1 VLGIMDELLARSF
14 DMLVGRASGPLH
26 LRLII
31 QPMMAGLLAIRAG
44 WADAKDGRPAFGW
57 AFLTTPGQRWTL
69 LREAIADVSTLFLVA
84 LVLDALYQIVIFHW
98 IYPVQALVV
107 ATLLALPTYL
117 LIRGPT
123 NRVLRLWRRRK

>member
-1 VLGIMDELLARSF
+1 MDDLLSRSF

-44 WADAKDGRPAFGW
+44 WEDAKASRPAFGW
-57 AFLTTPGQRWTL
+57 EFLTTPGHRWAL
-69 LREAIADVSTLFLVA
+69 LREAMADVSSLFLVA

-98 IYPVQALVV
+98 IYPVQALIV

-117 LIRGPT
+117 LIRGPA
-123 NRVLRLWRRRK
+123 NRALRLWRRRH